1 MLAVDLPYITYA
13 FNLGKFHWIFSAKNE
28 SKKSQFISV
37 QHSIKYFILKNPL
50 LCTLHIHAFILLN
63 SIAFRKSH
71 VLFFLDDLKNSQG
84 HFDSRHF
91 FGISDLPHLI
101 QSLYYPDRR

>member
-28 SKKSQFISV
+28 SKKSQFTSV
-37 QHSIKYFILKNPL
+37 QHSIKYFILKDTL

-71 VLFFLDDLKNSQG
+71 VLFFLDNLKNSQG

-91 FGISDLPHLI
+91 FGISDPPH
-101 QSLYYPDRR
+101 